1 VRDGIL
7 ACASGIL
14 LVLSFPRFDLGFLAW
29 VALVPL
35 LVALD
40 GKSPGAALGLSYGT
54 GVVFFVLLFSWI
66 STVPTWNVVDGFL
79 TKLVYL
85 PQYVGLW
92 GLGLVWIR
100 RRTGLPAWLVA
111 PPLWVTSE
119 YVRCHVSFLS
129 LPWMFLGHS
138 QHLYPPLIQISA
150 VTGVYGLSFLIVLV
164 NVAIAQA
171 MLYFWRRSSVPP
183 ASLRFPTGEAA
194 TAGLLLLSTLAYG
207 LFTLTTGRA
216 GTSVKVALVQGN
228 IPQERKWDRS
238 FRQETVARYARLT
251 RQAVEQ
257 APALIVWPETAVP
270 GDVEHDP
277 DLRRVMARIAVDAKS
292 HLLVGSA
299 EYAKFTDR
307 KLRERLYNS
316 MYLLSPEGKIA
327 GQYRKIRLVP
337 FGEYTPLRDLITW
350 PEAIAATSGA
360 FTAGDRYT
368 RFTVGDVSFGAVI
381 CWEIIY
387 PDLFREFVKRGA
399 EFMILGTN
407 EAWFGDTAA
416 PYQLLAMTVF
426 RAVENRVAIARSAN
440 TGVTA
445 LIDPFGRI
453 THRLRGPDGRDLFV
467 EGILLGD
474 MAVAAGRTLYT
485 AYGDVFAYLA
495 IGATLCFG
503 SWAMRGPVAHG
514 LLAEQG
520 T

>member
-1 VRDGIL
+1 VTT
-7 ACASGIL
+7 
-14 LVLSFPRFDLGFLAW
+14 GF
-29 VALVPL
+29 
-35 LVALD
+35 
-40 GKSPGAALGLSYGT
+40 
-54 GVVFFVLLFSWI
+54 
-66 STVPTWNVVDGFL
+66 
-79 TKLVYL
+79 
-85 PQYVGLW
+85 
-92 GLGLVWIR
+92 
-100 RRTGLPAWLVA
+100 
-111 PPLWVTSE
+111 
-119 YVRCHVSFLS
+119 
-129 LPWMFLGHS
+129 
-138 QHLYPPLIQISA
+138 
-150 VTGVYGLSFLIVLV
+150 
-164 NVAIAQA
+164 
-171 MLYFWRRSSVPP
+171 
-183 ASLRFPTGEAA
+183 
-194 TAGLLLLSTLAYG
+194 LLLSTLAYG
-207 LFTLTTGRA
+207 LFTLATSSA

-257 APALIVWPETAVP
+257 APTLIVWPETAVP

-277 DLRRVMARIAVDAKS
+277 DLRRALARIAIDARS
-292 HLLVGSA
+292 HLLIGSA

-316 MYLLSPEGKIA
+316 MYLVSPEGTIA

-350 PEAIAATSGA
+350 PETIAATSGA
-360 FTAGDRYT
+360 FAAGDRYT
-368 RFTVGDVSFGAVI
+368 RFTVGDVSFSAVV

-387 PDLFREFVKRGA
+387 PDLFREFVKGGA
-399 EFMILGTN
+399 QFMILGTN

-467 EGILLGD
+467 EGVLAGNI
-474 MAVAAGRTLYT
+474 AVAAGKTLYT

-495 IGATLCFG
+495 IGATLFLA
-503 SWAMRGPVAHG
+503 SWAMTSSAMRGPVAHG
-514 LLAEQG
+514 VLAAQG
-520 T
+520 S